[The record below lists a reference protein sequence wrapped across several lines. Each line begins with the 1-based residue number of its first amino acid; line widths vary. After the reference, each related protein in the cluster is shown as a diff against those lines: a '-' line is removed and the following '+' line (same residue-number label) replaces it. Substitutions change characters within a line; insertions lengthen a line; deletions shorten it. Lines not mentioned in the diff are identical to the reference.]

1 MADII
6 KRIQDESGAVRDDA
20 AVGIEFAED
29 YMEKEGIRFYYATVA
44 HKWILMKLS
53 GKQFKHLDD
62 FDKATVMAYCL
73 AHKMPDH
80 LTELSAQMRKA
91 TIFEKAL
98 DFFIKKNISPE
109 ILAGINELMLH
120 PYSDAE
126 GENPTSPA
134 PSTSTG
140 GADLSTDLP

>member
-1 MADII
+1 
-6 KRIQDESGAVRDDA
+6 
-20 AVGIEFAED
+20 
-29 YMEKEGIRFYYATVA
+29 
-44 HKWILMKLS
+44 
-53 GKQFKHLDD
+53 
-62 FDKATVMAYCL
+62 
-73 AHKMPDH
+73 MPDH